1 MHARVLSLILTLLVS
16 SFLIPVSA
24 QIYQPEGL
32 NIPGEWNGWTNPP
45 AAGAFLSSS
54 QAGGLVNLITMGER
68 RWTTTFQSDYTGSR
82 QFLFT
87 SGPSGNPYNN
97 KWGGVTTTLN
107 TIQNYFY
114 QSGTNNSVNVTN
126 GKYYTINWDDNGYVN
141 TNAIVMET
149 SNAPVTISSD
159 SQNPVS
165 SAVYNYNSVIVTAN
179 LSASLSPEEKVYLRY
194 STDNWVNIT
203 NVLMTVSG
211 STAQAVIP
219 PFATGTN
226 VSYSIVTTTRTFA
239 SNEGNYNADL
249 STIRRNENNRSY
261 TVLAPVGGCVA
272 VGNPSDWGINQWNV
286 YVYNAS
292 SANAWVNNYVGYY
305 SMPDLS
311 FNTDLNQTNS
321 NFYSWDKNGSPANA
335 PGYQGCTA
343 ENDNHSFRM
352 KRQGFPCGAYQIS
365 VTDIDDL
372 GELYVNG
379 TLVWK
384 NHVCCGLSSAVWG
397 GYLDANS
404 TVEFKVL
411 ELSGG
416 SVCGLTFASLPEP
429 TAVITPT
436 NPTEINCNGVIT
448 LSNVSGGACHLVS
461 APFNGVIPSGSSFYG
476 SGQIP
481 SGDPNY
487 CMLTPN
493 NGSQLGTWAYTPT
506 YRPTAFSVR
515 YRQYMGQ
522 GSEADGMS
530 FNYGNFNPAVGGGES
545 GFGKL
550 VIAFKTY
557 GADVVQLLYDGVLIA
572 SYSPSFGLSN
582 EAWTPTQIDISA
594 DGKVTLIFNGTTVF
608 NQVQLPAGYATADKS
623 NWIYAFSGR
632 TGAATDLHAID
643 DLTIYSRDNLEFF
656 VSGVTSSWTTSK
668 TINAPAGTYTVQARN
683 VCGTGCT
690 YTLGS
695 VTINDPSSPSLT
707 VTSTNG
713 TGQSYNDGVADCGMS
728 SSTFGWLTDG
738 SYSVTVNGCT
748 NANYTVTEEF
758 VVNGTVQNTETWNL
772 SGTATWTPNRF
783 WSVGVT
789 TVNVTVTDSEG
800 NAFTTTYTVT
810 ITDNEPLSI
819 VAPADITACSGTTV
833 DLGSATVGGCWTN
846 VSNDA
851 PANLPLG
858 NTTITWTITGA
869 SGNTATDTQVVTII
883 ETVTPSVTISASP
896 DLQVCPAPSPGGN
909 DENMI
914 FFTASTTNCGDNPTF
929 QWYVNGDNWGY
940 NSPNVSGNVF
950 IGGEQIYVTVIPTN
964 DCQTSNLVT
973 SNILVPVA
981 MNAQSYY
988 VDYDGDGYGNSF
1000 NSQMACSPQPGLTTV
1015 GGDCDDYNA
1024 NAYPGATEIC
1034 GNGAD
1039 DDCQN
1044 GDIQCT
1050 GCTNSTACNYSASA
1064 TIDDG
1069 SCVYPQ
1075 TYYYDGDGDGY
1086 GINELP
1092 ALANSTYF
1100 VQSIPYTTFPWSTT
1114 ECVPDNS
1121 QYDWANLP
1129 IGFSFPFYNQTYNSF
1144 NVTDKGYV
1152 SFGSW
1157 LPWWQSSGSPSPV
1170 PSGTEDLIAF
1180 GWSDWGGAGCNARVQ
1195 YYSNPAKAVVYHSA
1209 YYHLS
1214 NYSGGSAGAQDNFM
1228 ALYPNGVIEMY
1239 VNNSYQ
1245 TPNYIPNNNPAQSP
1259 ASQRYVM
1266 GVQGG
1271 DGSAGTGISP
1281 YNYAVGHN
1289 ISQQAWRL
1297 YMPVV
1302 SACSQPSGYVLNN
1315 TDCDDSN
1322 ASVNAGG
1329 TEICGNGIDDDC
1341 IGGDLA
1347 CNVPGCT
1354 DNTACNY
1361 NSAATN
1367 DDGSCS
1373 YGSSFYADTDNDGYG
1388 AGTATQACTQP
1399 TGFVTN
1405 NTDCNDSNSAV
1416 YPGATETCNT
1426 VDDDCDGTTDEGVQS
1441 TFYADA
1447 DGDGFGELAT
1457 STDACTAPTG
1467 YVSNSTDCD
1476 DSDNAVY
1483 PGATETCNDID
1494 DDCDGTAD
1502 DGLPTTTYYVDGD
1515 GDGFGTTTSA
1525 DFCEDPGVG
1534 YATNNTDCN
1543 DTNAQI
1549 NTTATELCNGV
1560 DDNCNNQTDE
1570 GLPFTDYYVD
1580 SDGDGYGAGT
1590 AASFCANPGAS
1601 YATTNTD
1608 CNNGNANI
1616 YPGATETC
1624 NGVDDDCDGSTDE
1637 GVLNTYYADA
1647 DGDGYGNSGNTQT
1660 ACSQPTGYVTVG
1672 GDCFDGSAAIN
1683 PGATE
1688 ICNNIDDNC
1697 DGTIDNAFVNYYA
1710 DSDGDGFGGGNAVSI
1725 QSCTTPAGYTTSATD
1740 CNNANA
1746 NVYPGAIEICNG
1758 IDDDCDSNIDEG
1770 VLMTYYLDS
1779 DGDGFGGTTSTTGCS
1794 APNGYVSSST
1804 DCNDTNSAVNPGA
1817 TEVCNSIDDDCDGTT
1832 DEGCPSTTPGE
1843 EPSNAVS
1850 APSSY
1855 YSYCS
1860 NFYGTLAG
1868 ALPSTYAQ
1876 STCVTGEDKW
1886 YTFTALSSGVTI
1898 FIGSYFNDIL
1908 IELQDVNGNL
1918 IETENAVNGIGTE
1931 VMNYVGLTAGQVYRV
1946 GVRNYNSNLA
1956 AGNQFS
1962 GCIRHLKRGG
1972 CDSGTVGGGNWPSQI
1987 SMCSVFKAT
1996 YAGSGV
2002 QYRYTWTGLT
2012 GGATGNVYTRTQSSD
2027 YLSLT
2032 NVTPTLQSG
2041 CQYSVLVTNLY
2052 TIANGA
2058 GVNEVLEVPALA
2070 PCTITILADATV
2082 QLRSTD
2088 QCSNGPRFR
2097 SSVVASLPW
2106 VCGVNNWRWRF
2117 TEVNP
2122 STYQVIG
2129 LPIEINR
2136 GAASNYLNLGT
2147 VAALQY
2153 GKTYAVQTAPVFT
2166 YTGSNYQWG
2175 PVQYLCIIGQSGMSL
2190 NNDSNNQAEDNRSD
2204 FGIAQD
2210 FDMALYPN
2218 PTNGD
2223 ELNITLSGVSG
2234 DDQALV
2240 RIMNT
2245 FGQIVYEG
2253 KWNSEGVIQKQINVS
2268 RWSNGMY
2275 LFEVRSGEQ
2284 TLNKRFMI
2292 SQ

>member
-16 SFLIPVSA
+16 SFFIPVSA

-45 AAGAFLSSS
+45 AAGPFLSSS
-54 QAGGLVNLITMGER
+54 QAGGLVNLITTGER

-87 SGPSGNPYNN
+87 SGPSSNAYSN
-97 KWGGVTTTLN
+97 KWGGTAISLN
-107 TIQNYFY
+107 SIQNVFY
-114 QSGTNNSVNVTN
+114 QSASNNSVSLVN
-126 GKYYTINWDDNGYVN
+126 GRFYTINWSDIGYQN
-141 TNAIVMET
+141 TSACVMET
-149 SNAPVTISSD
+149 SATPVT
-159 SQNPVS
+159 VS
-165 SAVYNYNSVIVTAN
+165 SVAQSPVANSVYPGNNVLVTAS
-179 LSASLSPEEKVYLRY
+179 LSASPSSEEKFYVRY
-194 STDNWVNIT
+194 TLNGWTTSSV
-203 NVLMTVSG
+203 VLMTVSG
-211 STAQAVIP
+211 NSASASIP
-219 PFATGTN
+219 GQVAGTL
-226 VSYSIVTTTRTFA
+226 VSYYVISSTLTLTSGQ
-239 SNEGNYNADL
+239 SNLTYDL
-249 STIRRNENNRSY
+249 ATIRRSSYSNGQNESFTVQNCPNPTFTTAPSSTSCFGESLLYQTQSGMSNYSWSFSGTLGTDY
-261 TVLAPVGGCVA
+261 TISSGGTS
-272 VGNPSDWGINQWNV
+272 GS
-286 YVYNAS
+286 S
-292 SANAWVNNYVGYY
+292 SASIVWLTQGSKTVSVNY
-305 SMPDLS
+305 L
-311 FNTDLNQTNS
+311 NTL
-321 NFYSWDKNGSPANA
+321 
-335 PGYQGCTA
+335 GCTSSNA
-343 ENDNHSFRM
+343 ASNTVSIQAIDFANIQFPQSASIC
-352 KRQGFPCGAYQIS
+352 QGSTADFYGQ
-365 VTDIDDL
+365 
-372 GELYVNG
+372 LY
-379 TLVWK
+379 
-384 NHVCCGLSSAVWG
+384 
-397 GYLDANS
+397 
-404 TVEFKVL
+404 EP
-411 ELSGG
+411 
-416 SVCGLTFASLPEP
+416 GLTNVAAQAGGP
-429 TAVITPT
+429 
-436 NPTEINCNGVIT
+436 NGVIVQFGISSSNT
-448 LSNVSGGACHLVS
+448 NPATWPVGSWQSTQFNFDGSGGNNDEFTITTGSSLSPGTYYYAFRYSLNGCGYQYGGWSGSNGGFWNGSSNV
-461 APFNGVIPSGSSFYG
+461 NGVF
-476 SGQIP
+476 
-481 SGDPNY
+481 
-487 CMLTPN
+487 
-493 NGSQLGTWAYTPT
+493 
-506 YRPTAFSVR
+506 
-515 YRQYMGQ
+515 
-522 GSEADGMS
+522 
-530 FNYGNFNPAVGGGES
+530 
-545 GFGKL
+545 
-550 VIAFKTY
+550 
-557 GADVVQLLYDGVLIA
+557 
-572 SYSPSFGLSN
+572 
-582 EAWTPTQIDISA
+582 
-594 DGKVTLIFNGTTVF
+594 
-608 NQVQLPAGYATADKS
+608 
-623 NWIYAFSGR
+623 
-632 TGAATDLHAID
+632 
-643 DLTIYSRDNLEFF
+643 
-656 VSGVTSSWTTSK
+656 
-668 TINAPAGTYTVQARN
+668 
-683 VCGTGCT
+683 
-690 YTLGS
+690 
-695 VTINDPSSPSLT
+695 
-707 VTSTNG
+707 
-713 TGQSYNDGVADCGMS
+713 
-728 SSTFGWLTDG
+728 
-738 SYSVTVNGCT
+738 TVN
-748 NANYTVTEEF
+748 
-758 VVNGTVQNTETWNL
+758 
-772 SGTATWTPNRF
+772 P
-783 WSVGVT
+783 
-789 TVNVTVTDSEG
+789 
-800 NAFTTTYTVT
+800 
-810 ITDNEPLSI
+810 
-819 VAPADITACSGTTV
+819 
-833 DLGSATVGGCWTN
+833 
-846 VSNDA
+846 
-851 PANLPLG
+851 
-858 NTTITWTITGA
+858 
-869 SGNTATDTQVVTII
+869 
-883 ETVTPSVTISASP
+883 TVTPTVTISASP
-896 DLQVCPAPSPGGN
+896 DLQVCPFAGPGGY
-909 DENMI
+909 DENWI
-914 FFTASTTNCGDNPTF
+914 FFTASTTNCGDNPTY
-929 QWYVNGDNWGY
+929 QWYVNGIDTWG
-940 NSPNVSGNVF
+940 NEPNVSGDVF

-1024 NAYPGATEIC
+1024 NVYPGATEIC
-1034 GNGAD
+1034 GNGA
-1039 DDCQN
+1039 
-1044 GDIQCT
+1044 
-1050 GCTNSTACNYSASA
+1050 
-1064 TIDDG
+1064 
-1069 SCVYPQ
+1069 
-1075 TYYYDGDGDGY
+1075 
-1086 GINELP
+1086 
-1092 ALANSTYF
+1092 
-1100 VQSIPYTTFPWSTT
+1100 
-1114 ECVPDNS
+1114 
-1121 QYDWANLP
+1121 
-1129 IGFSFPFYNQTYNSF
+1129 
-1144 NVTDKGYV
+1144 
-1152 SFGSW
+1152 
-1157 LPWWQSSGSPSPV
+1157 
-1170 PSGTEDLIAF
+1170 
-1180 GWSDWGGAGCNARVQ
+1180 
-1195 YYSNPAKAVVYHSA
+1195 
-1209 YYHLS
+1209 
-1214 NYSGGSAGAQDNFM
+1214 
-1228 ALYPNGVIEMY
+1228 
-1239 VNNSYQ
+1239 
-1245 TPNYIPNNNPAQSP
+1245 
-1259 ASQRYVM
+1259 
-1266 GVQGG
+1266 
-1271 DGSAGTGISP
+1271 
-1281 YNYAVGHN
+1281 
-1289 ISQQAWRL
+1289 
-1297 YMPVV
+1297 
-1302 SACSQPSGYVLNN
+1302 
-1315 TDCDDSN
+1315 
-1322 ASVNAGG
+1322 
-1329 TEICGNGIDDDC
+1329 DDDC

-1388 AGTATQACTQP
+1388 AGTTTQACTQP

-1405 NTDCNDSNSAV
+1405 NTDCNDSSNAV
-1416 YPGATETCNT
+1416 YPGATETCNNI
-1426 VDDDCDGTTDEGVQS
+1426 DDDCDGSIDEGLIIGDPSVFPLNTWNLYAYGNANAGLTDYNGFVSLGNALLINTPSYFNLFDTPSDISGYQGCPVPVDDHGYVMKRHGFPAGYYDFIIHNFAGEYVYVGNETEWANS
-1441 TFYADA
+1441 LCCGWTSPNQLYTGMYLDENSYFQILVLSSAFQGPSGIMFEFVPSSGCTNTLACNFDPTASVDDGSCVLPETYFADA

-1502 DGLPTTTYYVDGD
+1502 DGLPTTTYYLDGD

-1549 NTTATELCNGV
+1549 NPTATELCNGI
-1560 DDNCNNQTDE
+1560 DDNCNNQIDE

-1608 CNNGNANI
+1608 CNNGDANI

-1624 NGVDDDCDGSTDE
+1624 NGVDDDCDGSADE

-1740 CNNANA
+1740 CNNGNA

-1779 DGDGFGGTTSTTGCS
+1779 DGDGFGGATSTTGCS

-2175 PVQYLCIIGQSGMSL
+2175 PVQYLCIIGQSGMIL
-2190 NNDSNNQAEDNRSD
+2190 NNDSNSQAEENRND

-2284 TLNKRFMI
+2284 TLTKRFMI

>member
-45 AAGAFLSSS
+45 AAGPFLSSS
-54 QAGGLVNLITMGER
+54 QAGGLVNLITTGER
-68 RWTTTFQSDYTGSR
+68 RWTTTFQSGYTGSR

-87 SGPSGNPYNN
+87 SGPNGSPYNN

-159 SQNPVS
+159 SQNPAAN
-165 SAVYNYNSVIVTAN
+165 AVYNYNSVIVTAS

-219 PFATGTN
+219 SFATGTN

-249 STIRRNENNRSY
+249 STIRRNENNRTY
-261 TVLAPVGGCVA
+261 TILAPSDGCVA

-311 FNTDLNQTNS
+311 FNTSLNQTNS
-321 NFYSWDKNGSPANA
+321 NFYSWNINGSPANA

-343 ENDNHSFRM
+343 GNDNHSFRM

-397 GYLDANS
+397 GYLDGSS

-411 ELSGG
+411 EIGGG

-493 NGSQLGTWAYTPT
+493 SGGQLGTWAYTPT

-522 GSEADGMS
+522 GSEADGIS

-557 GADVVQLLYDGVLIA
+557 GADVVELLYDGVLIA

-632 TGAATDLHAID
+632 TGADTDLQAID

-668 TINAPAGTYTVQARN
+668 TINAPAGTYTVEARN

-695 VTINDPSSPSLT
+695 VTIIDPSSPSLT
-707 VTSTNG
+707 LTSTNG

-748 NANYTVTEEF
+748 NANYTVTEQF

-846 VSNDA
+846 VSNNA
-851 PANLPLG
+851 PANLPIG

-869 SGNTATDTQVVTII
+869 SGNTATDTQIVTII
-883 ETVTPSVTISASP
+883 ETVTPTVTISASP
-896 DLQVCPAPSPGGN
+896 DLQVCPFAEPGGN

-914 FFTASTTNCGDNPTF
+914 FFTASTTNCGDNPTY
-929 QWYVNGDNWGY
+929 QWYVNGNDTWG
-940 NSPNVSGNVF
+940 NEPNVSGDVF

-964 DCQTSNLVT
+964 DCQTSSLVT

-1024 NAYPGATEIC
+1024 NAYPGA
-1034 GNGAD
+1034 
-1039 DDCQN
+1039 
-1044 GDIQCT
+1044 
-1050 GCTNSTACNYSASA
+1050 
-1064 TIDDG
+1064 
-1069 SCVYPQ
+1069 
-1075 TYYYDGDGDGY
+1075 
-1086 GINELP
+1086 
-1092 ALANSTYF
+1092 
-1100 VQSIPYTTFPWSTT
+1100 
-1114 ECVPDNS
+1114 
-1121 QYDWANLP
+1121 
-1129 IGFSFPFYNQTYNSF
+1129 
-1144 NVTDKGYV
+1144 
-1152 SFGSW
+1152 
-1157 LPWWQSSGSPSPV
+1157 
-1170 PSGTEDLIAF
+1170 
-1180 GWSDWGGAGCNARVQ
+1180 
-1195 YYSNPAKAVVYHSA
+1195 
-1209 YYHLS
+1209 
-1214 NYSGGSAGAQDNFM
+1214 
-1228 ALYPNGVIEMY
+1228 
-1239 VNNSYQ
+1239 
-1245 TPNYIPNNNPAQSP
+1245 
-1259 ASQRYVM
+1259 
-1266 GVQGG
+1266 
-1271 DGSAGTGISP
+1271 
-1281 YNYAVGHN
+1281 
-1289 ISQQAWRL
+1289 
-1297 YMPVV
+1297 
-1302 SACSQPSGYVLNN
+1302 
-1315 TDCDDSN
+1315 
-1322 ASVNAGG
+1322 

-1399 TGFVTN
+1399 SGFVTN
-1405 NTDCNDSNSAV
+1405 NTDCNDSSSAV
-1416 YPGATETCNT
+1416 YPGATETCNSI
-1426 VDDDCDGTTDEGVQS
+1426 DDDCDGSTDEGVQS

-1476 DSDNAVY
+1476 DSDNALY

-1502 DGLPTTTYYVDGD
+1502 DGLQTTTYYVDGD

-1549 NTTATELCNGV
+1549 NQTATELCNGI

-1570 GLPFTDYYVD
+1570 GLPFTNYYVD
-1580 SDGDGYGAGT
+1580 SDGDGFGAGT

-1616 YPGATETC
+1616 YPGANEIC

-1660 ACSQPTGYVTVG
+1660 ACSQPTGYVTIG

-2175 PVQYLCIIGQSGMSL
+2175 PSHYLCIIGLSGMTL
-2190 NNDSNNQAEDNRSD
+2190 NNTDQVMDESNKNENLIVNE
-2204 FGIAQD
+2204 FEL
-2210 FDMALYPN
+2210 ALYPN

-2234 DDQALV
+2234 DDQSLV

-2253 KWNSEGVIQKQINVS
+2253 KWNAEGVIQKQVNVS

-2275 LFEVRSGEQ
+2275 LFEVRSGDQ
-2284 TLNKRFMI
+2284 TLTKRFMI